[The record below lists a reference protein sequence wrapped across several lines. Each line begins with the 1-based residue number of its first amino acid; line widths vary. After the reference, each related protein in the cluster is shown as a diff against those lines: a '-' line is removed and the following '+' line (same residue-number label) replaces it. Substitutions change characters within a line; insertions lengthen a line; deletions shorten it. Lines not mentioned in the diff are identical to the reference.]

1 MHKCLISIMSCLL
14 FVCCASVDT
23 NSSGGK
29 DPEMDSLAQLVIK
42 CRYCA
47 GYDGA
52 GGPCDSGGGGAI
64 SKTSGG
70 PCYDGPGGP
79 LYSGPG
85 ARLSTHPGG
94 VCSES
99 PGGNCE
105 KGPGGNGKNCSLA
118 CRLNKK

>member
-1 MHKCLISIMSCLL
+1 MYKFLISLVSCVLVL
-14 FVCCASVDT
+14 NCSSIGT
-23 NSSGGK
+23 KNSEGIDLK
-29 DPEMDSLAQLVIK
+29 IDSLTQLVIK

-70 PCYDGPGGP
+70 SCYDGPGGP

-85 ARLSTHPGG
+85 AKLSIHPGG
-94 VCSES
+94 MCSES

-105 KGPGGNGKNCSLA
+105 KGPGGNGKKCSLA
-118 CRLNKK
+118 CRLNRK